1 MKRYMGVLG
10 SALVLAVPISSDVH
24 IRYNQAGYLPQRPKS
39 LVLVSDENLDGRE
52 WTVTENGTEVFSGTV
67 GTSAAGTGDHTSHP
81 YNHIVD
87 VSEIDTE
94 GLYRFSCGGS
104 EVDLKV
110 CSHPYSVFIT
120 DAVRHLRTAR
130 SGSDEALNHG
140 NSHQGD
146 SAAIVYEIDGA
157 PSAGSWK
164 EVAPRKTLDLRGG
177 WYDAGDYIKFT
188 LTIATTTYYLLE
200 AYEANP
206 LTFTKVLSSGDLP
219 DVLEE
224 ARHGL
229 DYLMKTHPEDDLFVI
244 QVGNGLD
251 HNMGLRLPENDV
263 LDGRRPALC
272 AISPVHMGIAAA
284 ALAKGAR
291 IFRNEGETEVAQ
303 LYLKKAEAIMQ
314 RAQMP
319 DALESA
325 VYEKD
330 ETNDFY
336 RDNTLDDNMCLGA
349 LELYK
354 ATQGEHYLDLAES
367 LAPPA
372 GNWLSWGTYNF
383 SCNAGLEAFQKQSR
397 TAAQVDIDYFTGNM
411 DPVWG
416 IPLDYT
422 WASLLCWN
430 GAGAAAGAWNR
441 LHPDP
446 AALDLHLKMVDLL
459 FGRNNWGVCFL
470 ASNRVSNSV
479 RNIYSQIY
487 SLTDVFPHGAVALG
501 PGDRATHTKMEQ
513 YFGTPPSSSLDQ
525 FQTGAAVFYDWE
537 KDFMTCETVT
547 MSQAYA
553 IWLMSLAGN
562 MSVQAPADSSLPE
575 KPGSVGSVDSLWKF
589 PMDRI
594 TWYLYSDAD
603 AEGNSTAEW
612 KSSQTQT
619 AVLVPREGV
628 EYPYAGLG
636 FEFPSAYANMEVFDG
651 FEVHG
656 LFEDGMTFRIDL
668 AIPEISDYDYHGK
681 TVLGKGESSCFSVLF
696 SDLAQQGFGN
706 TVDFNPSDISQL
718 NINYY
723 NTLKPGEVRIDS
735 ITFFRSASS
744 TPVGKAFEK
753 VVSQKKSWRRTGLRF
768 RWQGEYPALFR
779 LCTVQGRT
787 LWKGSMNPGQ
797 EIVLPRC
804 RGFQLLMGNDGE
816 LIDMWTVIK
825 ESR

>member
-1 MKRYMGVLG
+1 MKRLAGVLG
-10 SALVLAVPISSDVH
+10 SVLVLAASGSPDVH

-39 LVLVSDENLDGRE
+39 LVLVSDEDLEGSE
-52 WTVTENGTEVFSGTV
+52 WKVTENGTEILSGTV
-67 GTSAAGTGDHTSHP
+67 GSSAGGAGDHTSHP
-81 YNHIVD
+81 FNHIVD
-87 VSEIDTE
+87 VSDIDTE
-94 GLYRFSCGGS
+94 GLFRFSCGGS
-104 EVDLKV
+104 QADLKI
-110 CSHPYSVFIT
+110 SAHPYSVFIT
-120 DAVRHLRTAR
+120 DALRHLRTAR
-130 SGSDEALNHG
+130 SGSEEALNHG

-146 SAAIVYEIDGA
+146 SAAILYVMDGA

-164 EVAPRKTLDLRGG
+164 EAAPRKTLDLRGG

-188 LTIATTTYYLLE
+188 LTIATTAYYLLE

-206 LTFTKVLSSGDLP
+206 LTFTRVLSSGDLP
-219 DVLEE
+219 DVLDE

-229 DYLMKTHPEDDLFVI
+229 DYLMKTYPEDDLFVI
-244 QVGNGLD
+244 QVGNALD

-291 IFRNEGETEVAQ
+291 IFKAEGETELAQ
-303 LYLKKAEAIMQ
+303 SYLEKAEAILQ

-325 VYEKD
+325 AYEKD

-336 RDNTLDDNMCLGA
+336 RDNTLGDNMCLGA
-349 LELYK
+349 LELYR
-354 ATQGEHYLDLAES
+354 ATQEPHYLDLAKS
-367 LAPPA
+367 LAPSA
-372 GNWLSWGTYNF
+372 GNWISWGTYNF
-383 SCNAGLEAFQKQSR
+383 SCNQGLEALHEQSR
-397 TAAQVDIDYFTGNM
+397 TAAQDDIDYFTGNM
-411 DPVWG
+411 DPIWG

-459 FGRNNWGVCFL
+459 FGRNNWGVCFV
-470 ASNRVSNSV
+470 ASNRVPNSV

-501 PGDRATHTKMEQ
+501 PGDRETHTEMEK
-513 YFGTPPSSSLDQ
+513 YFGTPPSSSLDL

-547 MSQAYA
+547 MSQSYA

-562 MSVQAPADSSLPE
+562 MSVQAPADSSLPDTS
-575 KPGSVGSVDSLWKF
+575 GSEVAVDSLWTF

-612 KSSQTQT
+612 KTSQSKT

-628 EYPYAGLG
+628 KYPYAGLG
-636 FEFPSAYANMEVFDG
+636 YEFPSAFSNLDAFDG

-656 LFEDGMTFRIDL
+656 LLENEMTFRIDL
-668 AIPEISDYDYHGK
+668 AISGISDYDYHGK
-681 TVLGKGESSCFSVLF
+681 TVLGKGESSSFRIQFSE
-696 SDLAQQGFGN
+696 LAQQGFGN
-706 TVDFNPSDISQL
+706 AIDFDPSEASQL
-718 NINYY
+718 NITYY
-723 NTLKPGEVRIDS
+723 NTLKPAEVRIDS
-735 ITFFRSASS
+735 ITFFSSESS
-744 TPVGKAFEK
+744 TPVRKTFGK
-753 VVSQKKSWRRTGLRF
+753 VMSKKRCWRRTGLRF
-768 RWQGEYPALFR
+768 RWEGEIPTSLR
-779 LCTVQGRT
+779 LCNI
-787 LWKGSMNPGQ
+787 KGQTIWNGSADPG
-797 EIVLPRC
+797 EEVVLPRYK
-804 RGFQLLMGNDGE
+804 GFQFLMGDGK
-816 LIDMWTVIK
+816 LIDMWTVTK
-825 ESR
+825 DSR